1 MYGYESWTIKK
12 AECWRIDAFN
22 LWCWRR
28 LLRVAWTARISNQS
42 ILKEI
47 NPEYSQEILM
57 LKLQYFGHLLWR
69 AKIVVEKDLVLERL
83 KAEGKG
89 DNRERNGW
97 MASPVQWT
105 SKLWVMLKDRE
116 AWRAAVHGVAK
127 SQTWLSNWTITT
139 NPMRIRAMGEF
150 PKRKK
155 YGDHR

>member
-1 MYGYESWTIKK
+1 MSLKK
-12 AECWRIDAFN
+12 PGHPIPSSKIWVCDSTN
-22 LWCWRR
+22 PM
-28 LLRVAWTARISNQS
+28 RVHWTAMRSNQS

-47 NPEYSQEILM
+47 NPEYSSEGLM
-57 LKLQYFGHLLWR
+57 LKLKLQYFGQLMWR
-69 AKIVVEKDLVLERL
+69 AKIVVEKDLVLERS

-97 MASPVQWT
+97 MASPAQWT